1 MKRARDEEE
10 AEAETE
16 TQTHGMA
23 KAIKQHMEGAD
34 ATGPSSTAQY
44 MLLSSLFLAMQRDI
58 GPLTTFWGQV
68 VQDRAVMCTAPFLPH
83 LKELLPRHLTWAL
96 LSEPTG
102 WNLVKVC
109 CEAWKVVCVDDLR
122 CCQQCYFV
130 CDAWETCHSE
140 DADAKY
146 AALWAYADLVHCVLE
161 RTNDLGNWSKDM
173 LMNVKLLRML
183 EEVCNKIWDGKDDAR
198 TSPMQT
204 LVASMV
210 LLVEDTGKLT
220 MAVRKKVFRMLVS
233 WATPR
238 YDDYFDNVDMD
249 LIVKALAHTV
259 VQSPP
264 SCEEDKQ
271 ILESFDWLLQYIAA
285 TYCYRSFRCAHNSV
299 CDMHR
304 AYMSLWISTKHMH
317 QTRTRFVS
325 TGLMHAL
332 TAKHLVTREQC
343 VDCWKTTVDVL
354 VGMTSNDHDVAAS
367 FLAANGP
374 VTALRQAIARSCVH
388 AQRQCLDLIEY
399 LSKQEHSKAALMDML
414 TRSACF
420 LQDLQSLMLQK
431 EEPRQR
437 LRARRLF
444 EHLLNFS
451 GAVCTTSWDL
461 VTGGAVAPIVAA
473 LVAEDIQAMTV
484 PAEVRFEADRLRRGN
499 NAVTAVV
506 AHEEYRQIFE
516 VAMRGSH
523 VVDIVSAWAKVCI
536 TQVQRRDVLHRASVQ
551 CVLFEKDEDAEKL
564 KTWCSLRGRLW
575 TGFRLVDPRFCRLFV
590 FLSTIVGSSFSE
602 CCPWREYFPRVATF
616 APSEADRREARML
629 RFSDL
634 KISSCADVIN
644 LMNVDATG
652 NECCVCSSASTEGSP
667 VRRLP
672 CEHCMC
678 DMCLDKWMLARK
690 KNQDA
695 MTCPVCRAQIIT
707 ALRPVMDL
715 CDRVAV

>member
-1 MKRARDEEE
+1 
-10 AEAETE
+10 
-16 TQTHGMA
+16 
-23 KAIKQHMEGAD
+23 
-34 ATGPSSTAQY
+34 
-44 MLLSSLFLAMQRDI
+44 
-58 GPLTTFWGQV
+58 
-68 VQDRAVMCTAPFLPH
+68 
-83 LKELLPRHLTWAL
+83 
-96 LSEPTG
+96 
-102 WNLVKVC
+102 
-109 CEAWKVVCVDDLR
+109 
-122 CCQQCYFV
+122 
-130 CDAWETCHSE
+130 
-140 DADAKY
+140 
-146 AALWAYADLVHCVLE
+146 
-161 RTNDLGNWSKDM
+161 
-173 LMNVKLLRML
+173 
-183 EEVCNKIWDGKDDAR
+183 
-198 TSPMQT
+198 
-204 LVASMV
+204 
-210 LLVEDTGKLT
+210 
-220 MAVRKKVFRMLVS
+220 
-233 WATPR
+233 
-238 YDDYFDNVDMD
+238 
-249 LIVKALAHTV
+249 
-259 VQSPP
+259 
-264 SCEEDKQ
+264 
-271 ILESFDWLLQYIAA
+271 
-285 TYCYRSFRCAHNSV
+285 
-299 CDMHR
+299 
-304 AYMSLWISTKHMH
+304 
-317 QTRTRFVS
+317 
-325 TGLMHAL
+325 
-332 TAKHLVTREQC
+332 
-343 VDCWKTTVDVL
+343 
-354 VGMTSNDHDVAAS
+354 
-367 FLAANGP
+367 
-374 VTALRQAIARSCVH
+374 
-388 AQRQCLDLIEY
+388 LDLIEY

-523 VVDIVSAWAKVCI
+523 VVDIVSAWANVCI
-536 TQVQRRDVLHRASVQ
+536 TQAQRRDVLSRVSVK

-590 FLSTIVGSSFSE
+590 
-602 CCPWREYFPRVATF
+602 
-616 APSEADRREARML
+616 
-629 RFSDL
+629 
-634 KISSCADVIN
+634 
-644 LMNVDATG
+644 
-652 NECCVCSSASTEGSP
+652 
-667 VRRLP
+667 LP